1 MTREEAILE
10 EYKVLHEQA
19 AAIKE
24 RRDSL
29 LTVTLGV
36 FTSLFGAF
44 VAIASAA
51 DTQASAPR
59 LVLPFFLALYLVH
72 IASCLLMRSHQQH
85 LRRILNYIRTEIE
98 PKIPGLNW
106 STYLAG
112 KSLKASNRG
121 GLRGIGWFYLLL
133 WVTPL
138 TLLAITPRRL
148 SAPEIIVCSALV
160 VISGLLALDMRFA
173 YTKSWGGDVR

>member
-1 MTREEAILE
+1 MTKEEVILE

-36 FTSLFGAF
+36 FGTLFGTF
-44 VAIASAA
+44 VGIASAA

-59 LVLPFFLALYLVH
+59 LLLPFFMALYLVH

-121 GLRGIGWFYLLL
+121 GLRGIGSFYLLL
-133 WVTPL
+133 CGTPL
-138 TLLAITPRRL
+138 TLFVIAPRSF
-148 SAPEIIVCSALV
+148 SALEIIACVALV
-160 VISGLLALDMRFA
+160 VISALLALDMRFA
-173 YTKSWGGDVR
+173 YTKDWGGDVR

>member
-1 MTREEAILE
+1 MTEQEAILE

-36 FTSLFGAF
+36 FGSLFGVF
-44 VAIASAA
+44 VGIAAA
-51 DTQASAPR
+51 PDTQASAPR
-59 LVLPFFLALYLVH
+59 FVLPFFLALYLVH

-106 STYLAG
+106 STHLAG
-112 KSLKASNRG
+112 KSLKSSNRG

-133 WVTPL
+133 WATPL

-148 SAPEIIVCSALV
+148 SLPEIAACALLV
-160 VISGLLALDMRFA
+160 VISALLAFDIKFA
-173 YTKSWGGDVR
+173 YTRGWGDDVR